1 METKNIFNLIS
12 KLSFDDKRLL
22 INSLTN
28 ELFLND
34 LDKYRTEHTG
44 DRPCCPKCKSERII
58 KNGSQNNVQKF
69 RCKVCRKTFGLHTGT
84 SVHYLHFKGDWK
96 KFIELTLESK
106 SIRSISNSLGRDKQT
121 IFNWRHKLLSS
132 IDKVFTKEFK
142 GIVEMD
148 DMLVR
153 FNQKGRVNNFN
164 EEVRRSQIVDGVS
177 KRRKISKRGTSKEQ
191 VSVLFSID
199 RYKTIDMKLLK
210 RGKVTI
216 KSLERVLDNGLVD
229 RLNSNNIIVTDY
241 CTSYIKGLDGY
252 THERLNM
259 SKKEKSRGNY
269 HLNTLNYYCGEF
281 KRWIG
286 YHFRSVSTKYLQNY
300 LNYFKMLFFVL
311 KDSDNKQLDFFKFSL
326 KDGQTFKQF
335 HSMEERYLRFLG

>member
-1 METKNIFNLIS
+1 METKNIFKLIS
-12 KLSFDDKRLL
+12 KLSFDDKRAL

-44 DRPCCPKCKSERII
+44 YRPCCPKCQSERII
-58 KNGSQNNVQKF
+58 KNGSQNDVQKF

-84 SVHYLHFKGDWK
+84 SVHYLHFKQDWLR
-96 KFIELTLESK
+96 FIELTIESK
-106 SIRSISNSLGRDKQT
+106 SIRFIASSLGRDKQT
-121 IFNWRHKLLSS
+121 VFNWRHKLLSS
-132 IDKVFTKEFK
+132 LDNVFQKQFK

-153 FNQKGRVNNFN
+153 FNQKGRKNNFF
-164 EEVRRSQIVDGVS
+164 EEVRRSEMIDGVS
-177 KRRKISKRGTSKEQ
+177 KRRKISKRGISNEQ
-191 VSVLFSID
+191 VSVLFTID
-199 RYKTIDMKLLK
+199 RYKTVDMQLLK
-210 RGKVTI
+210 RGKINV
-216 KSLERVLDNGLVD
+216 KSLESVMCNGLVD
-229 RLNSNNIIVTDY
+229 RLNTNNIIVTDG
-241 CTSYIKGLDGY
+241 CRSYGPVLDGF
-252 THERLNM
+252 THERLIIR
-259 SKKEKSRGNY
+259 KGQKTRGNY

-311 KDSDNKQLDFFKFSL
+311 KDSTNGALDFFKFSL
-326 KDGQTFKQF
+326 KDGQTFKRF
-335 HSMEERYLRFLG
+335 HSMEKSYQSFLN